1 MKKSIA
7 LLLAVILLVSVIGT
21 ALAACNHTWQYL
33 TSRQQNVTKTVTIA
47 YQHGC
52 INLSN
57 PHTHKRTYHKAIIT
71 TYYCPKCG
79 QRMTQ
84 TRYTNYTEE
93 CPKH

>member
-7 LLLAVILLVSVIGT
+7 LFLAVILLVSIIGT
-21 ALAACNHTWQYL
+21 ALAACNHTWRVL
-33 TSRQQNVTKTVTIA
+33 NTRRQNVTKTETIA

-57 PHTHKRTYHKAIIT
+57 PHTHKRTYHTAIIT

-79 QRMTQ
+79 QTK
-84 TRYTNYTEE
+84 TITNYTNYTEE

>member
-7 LLLAVILLVSVIGT
+7 LLLAVILLASVIGV
-21 ALAACNHTWQYL
+21 ALAAHTHTWQVL
-33 TSRQQNVTKTVTIA
+33 NTKRQNVTKTETIA

-52 INLSN
+52 IHLSN
-57 PHTHKRTYHKAIIT
+57 PHTHKRTYHTAIIT

-79 QRMTQ
+79 KRT
-84 TRYTNYTEE
+84 TGTTYNNYTEE

>member
-7 LLLAVILLVSVIGT
+7 MLLAVILLVSVIAT
-21 ALAACNHTWQYL
+21 AVAACSHTWKVLY
-33 TSRQQNVTKTVTIA
+33 SERKNVTKTETIA

-52 INLSN
+52 IHLSN
-57 PHTHKRTYHKAIIT
+57 PHTHKRTYHTAIIT

-79 QRMTQ
+79 KRT
-84 TRYTNYTEE
+84 TGTTYTNYTEE

>member
-7 LLLAVILLVSVIGT
+7 LLLAVILLASVIGT
-21 ALAACNHTWQYL
+21 ALAACNHTWQAISVRY
-33 TSRQQNVTKTVTIA
+33 QQANKTETIA

-52 INLSN
+52 IHLSN
-57 PHTHKRTYHKAIIT
+57 PHTHKRTYHTAIIT

-79 QRMTQ
+79 QRT
-84 TRYTNYTEE
+84 TRTTYNNYTEE